1 MTRQLDASLAIYESD
16 SATILFV
23 FPKNEA
29 DYAIIPPHF
38 LQYEA
43 DSAANLPLLLSY
55 EADRAA
61 ILLPILKYDAD
72 SAAILLLPLLPY
84 ELIVYLPPSGFE
96 IPEISPNDAQ

>member
-1 MTRQLDASLAIYESD
+1 MMPILLLFCSLFTRH
-16 SATILFV
+16 
-23 FPKNEA
+23 EA
-29 DYAIIPPHF
+29 DYATILPHF
-38 LQYEA
+38 LQYEP
-43 DSAANLPLLLSY
+43 DSAANLPLLVSY

-72 SAAILLLPLLPY
+72 SVAILLLPLLPY

>member
-1 MTRQLDASLAIYESD
+1 MLVFYQHEANYVI
-16 SATILFV
+16 ILL
-23 FPKNEA
+23 
-29 DYAIIPPHF
+29 HF

-43 DSAANLPLLLSY
+43 DSAANLHFILLY

-72 SAAILLLPLLPY
+72 SVAILLLPLLPY